1 VCVTGVHA
9 CRIADLPYWL
19 DEELWEIELA
29 GAVERGGKKLVAARG
44 RLLRRIG
51 AWDDAAMS
59 DFAHGCRE
67 RVEGAAAIGAFFA
80 TVPLGGRLD
89 LIRLLPARSNG
100 QPALGAYVEAAPYG
114 LMVFAL
120 EGTRIV
126 GITGFTGSPELF
138 RAPGFRPSCADGPSV
153 RGRNLLRPHCR

>member
-1 VCVTGVHA
+1 MRRFVDA
-9 CRIADLPYWL
+9 
-19 DEELWEIELA
+19 WEAVDIERLTQLLA
-29 GAVERGGKKLVAARG
+29 GKALMTMPPEQ
-44 RLLRRIG
+44 
-51 AWDDAAMS
+51 M
-59 DFAHGCRE
+59 